1 MQYTKVTAESVSLK
15 WDKYQN
21 LGPSQFVEYRLKIQ
35 KKLSN
40 AESPVIKT
48 SSKTSYEVTGL
59 ESATLYDV
67 QVSVKTVDFGESEYT
82 EATSFKTSSLSDSD
96 KSEVD
101 KLVDTVVCQKTK
113 FENIKETY
121 KYLVRNKKFS
131 TLQNENKDSLQKLIT
146 DVKNSLND
154 EIVSTYITYL
164 LTLEYIKISMYDKH
178 CLFSE

>member
-1 MQYTKVTAESVSLK
+1 MQYTKVTAETVSLK

-101 KLVDTVVCQKTK
+101 KLVDTVVCMLD
-113 FENIKETY
+113 
-121 KYLVRNKKFS
+121 LVFR
-131 TLQNENKDSLQKLIT
+131 
-146 DVKNSLND
+146 
-154 EIVSTYITYL
+154 YI
-164 LTLEYIKISMYDKH
+164 
-178 CLFSE
+178 

>member
-59 ESATLYDV
+59 ESETLYDV
-67 QVSVKTVDFGESEYT
+67 QVCVRSVDNGESEYT
-82 EATSFKTSSLSDSD
+82 EGIEFKTNDSG
-96 KSEVD
+96 KS
-101 KLVDTVVCQKTK
+101 KLEKLEDTVVC
-113 FENIKETY
+113 FNFI
-121 KYLVRNKKFS
+121 
-131 TLQNENKDSLQKLIT
+131 LIFI
-146 DVKNSLND
+146 S
-154 EIVSTYITYL
+154 YI
-164 LTLEYIKISMYDKH
+164 
-178 CLFSE
+178 